1 MEELVRALLVINAT
15 LDPAREREIA
25 AGAYPRK
32 DYYELRDAL
41 GADILD
47 LAALDERRWTRL
59 ARRVVGA
66 ALAQA
71 LLAWTLSRD
80 YDAVFADQES
90 TGFALAALYKLPFFR
105 GVRTSGRG
113 AFYPLRPHERTSP
126 LPPPAPSGGAWGDA
140 SPQTPAIKTLWW
152 MMERVLVS
160 AVAGGDT
167 AVRVGGD
174 TADLTA
180 RHDLW
185 RKRGQTRRT
194 TGRRSVRPFTISRP
208 HAARDVRMAGVWGEA
223 SPQAPPEGAGGG
235 SQPQAPPEARWTVG
249 PRVGPRGQ
257 SSWAGGGRRETLE
270 GAGGEGGSPSPAHR
284 ERGAGEGHPRLT
296 MIGHLLSPRGK
307 QALFRGLRLRETID
321 AVVVHS
327 SLQARLAA
335 RTLGL
340 RPDQVELVPYQ
351 TDERF
356 WAPRDASVEQQICSA
371 GLEYRDYG
379 TMIQAV
385 ADLPVAVVIAAASPW
400 STFTFEG
407 DERALP
413 AHIRVD
419 SFDYAGLRDLYA
431 SSLFVVVPLRDVEN
445 QAGIT
450 TILEAMAMGKAVVVS
465 HTRGQ
470 TDVIRDR
477 RSQSRAFPERSSQP
491 DWAQQLGATA
501 DTARGHTGIYVQP
514 GDSDELRR
522 AIVYLLEHPEQARAM
537 GANGRRVIVETMG
550 LDLFTRR
557 MAAVIAGGPPAAAAM
572 EGGL

>member
-1 MEELVRALLVINAT
+1 MIRTLLVINAA
-15 LDPAREREIA
+15 LDPARERQIA
-25 AGAYPRK
+25 AEAYPRK

-41 GADILD
+41 GAAILD

-59 ARRVVGA
+59 ARRVVGP

-71 LLAWTLSRD
+71 LLAWSMSRD

-105 GVRTSGRG
+105 GRRIFGHGDAPDGRVARMRRDAG
-113 AFYPLRPHERTSP
+113 KMPAVPGGSLETVKSRPLASP
-126 LPPPAPSGGAWGDA
+126 ALVGEPSLAPPAPSGGAWGDA
-140 SPQTPAIKTLWW
+140 SPQTPANN
-152 MMERVLVS
+152 
-160 AVAGGDT
+160 
-167 AVRVGGD
+167 
-174 TADLTA
+174 
-180 RHDLW
+180 
-185 RKRGQTRRT
+185 
-194 TGRRSVRPFTISRP
+194 
-208 HAARDVRMAGVWGEA
+208 GVWGSTGAAIANDSRTLED
-223 SPQAPPEGAGGG
+223 SPLPRTGR
-235 SQPQAPPEARWTVG
+235 ARWTVD
-249 PRVGPRGQ
+249 PAARDRGASQ
-257 SSWAGGGRRETLE
+257 PWV
-270 GAGGEGGSPSPAHR
+270 GGEGR
-284 ERGAGEGHPRLT
+284 PRLT

-340 RPDQVELVPYQ
+340 RPDQVELAPYQ

-356 WAPRDASVEQQICSA
+356 WAPRDAPVEQQICSA
-371 GLEYRDYG
+371 GLEYRDYS

-413 AHIRVD
+413 AHVRVD

-431 SSLFVVVPLRDVEN
+431 SSLFVVAPLHDVDN

-491 DWAQQLGATA
+491 DWAQRLGATD
-501 DTARGHTGIYVQP
+501 DTARGHTGIYVRP
-514 GDSDELRR
+514 GDPDELRR
-522 AIVYLLEHPEQARAM
+522 AIVYLLEHPDEARAM
-537 GANGRRVIVETMG
+537 GANGRRVIEETMG

-557 MAAVIAGGPPAAAAM
+557 MAAVIAGERPSAVAV
-572 EGGL
+572 EQNL

>member
-1 MEELVRALLVINAT
+1 MMRILLVINAA
-15 LDPAREREIA
+15 LDPARERQIA
-25 AGAYPRK
+25 VGAYPRK

-47 LAALDERRWTRL
+47 LAALDERHWTRL
-59 ARRVVGA
+59 ARRVVGP

-71 LLAWTLSRD
+71 LLAWSMSRD

-105 GVRTSGRG
+105 G
-113 AFYPLRPHERTSP
+113 RPSWPFAPPTPIKEPS
-126 LPPPAPSGGAWGDA
+126 LAPPAPSGGAWGDA
-140 SPQTPAIKTLWW
+140 SPQTPAN
-152 MMERVLVS
+152 
-160 AVAGGDT
+160 
-167 AVRVGGD
+167 
-174 TADLTA
+174 
-180 RHDLW
+180 H
-185 RKRGQTRRT
+185 
-194 TGRRSVRPFTISRP
+194 
-208 HAARDVRMAGVWGEA
+208 GVWGSTGA
-223 SPQAPPEGAGGG
+223 ATANDSRTLGDSPL
-235 SQPQAPPEARWTVG
+235 
-249 PRVGPRGQ
+249 PRIGRGV
-257 SSWAGGGRRETLE
+257 
-270 GAGGEGGSPSPAHR
+270 GGEGRSLSPAHR
-284 ERGAGEGHPRLT
+284 ERGRGGEGRPRLT

-340 RPDQVELVPYQ
+340 RPDQVELAPYQ

-356 WAPRDASVEQQICSA
+356 WAPRDAPVEQQICSA
-371 GLEYRDYG
+371 GLEYRDYS

-385 ADLPVAVVIAAASPW
+385 TDLPVAVVIAAASPW

-431 SSLFVVVPLRDVEN
+431 SSLFVVAPLHDVDN

-491 DWAQQLGATA
+491 DWAQRLGATA
-501 DTARGHTGIYVQP
+501 DTARGHTGIYVRP

-522 AIVYLLEHPEQARAM
+522 AIVYLLEHPDEARAM
-537 GANGRRVIVETMG
+537 GANGRRVIEETMG

-557 MAAVIAGGPPAAAAM
+557 MAAVIAGERPAAVAVEAR
-572 EGGL
+572 

>member
-1 MEELVRALLVINAT
+1 MRALLVINAA
-15 LDPAREREIA
+15 LDSAREREIA

-41 GADILD
+41 GAAILD

-59 ARRVVGA
+59 ARRVVGP

-71 LLAWTLSRD
+71 LLAWSLSRD

-105 GVRTSGRG
+105 GRRLFGHGDAPDGRVARMRRDAG
-113 AFYPLRPHERTSP
+113 KMPAVPGGSLETVKSCPLASP
-126 LPPPAPSGGAWGDA
+126 APVGEPSLAPPAPSGGAWGDA
-140 SPQTPAIKTLWW
+140 SPQTPAN
-152 MMERVLVS
+152 
-160 AVAGGDT
+160 
-167 AVRVGGD
+167 
-174 TADLTA
+174 
-180 RHDLW
+180 H
-185 RKRGQTRRT
+185 
-194 TGRRSVRPFTISRP
+194 
-208 HAARDVRMAGVWGEA
+208 GVWGSRGRVNPNNA
-223 SPQAPPEGAGGG
+223 QSLG
-235 SQPQAPPEARWTVG
+235 S
-249 PRVGPRGQ
+249 
-257 SSWAGGGRRETLE
+257 
-270 GAGGEGGSPSPAHR
+270 SPSPAHR
-284 ERGAGEGHPRLT
+284 ERESGGEGHPRLT

-307 QALFRGLRLRETID
+307 QALLRGLRLRATID

-356 WAPRDASVEQQICSA
+356 WAPREAPVEQQICSA

-413 AHIRVD
+413 AHVRVD

-431 SSLFVVVPLRDVEN
+431 SSLFVVAPLHDVDN

-491 DWAQQLGATA
+491 DWAQRLGATD
-501 DTARGHTGIYVQP
+501 DTARGHTGIYVRP
-514 GDSDELRR
+514 GDPDELRR
-522 AIVYLLEHPEQARAM
+522 AIVYLLEHPDEARAM
-537 GANGRRVIVETMG
+537 GANGRRVIEETMG

-557 MAAVIAGGPPAAAAM
+557 MAAVIAGEQPVAVAV
-572 EGGL
+572 EQNL

>member
-1 MEELVRALLVINAT
+1 MVRALLVINAT

-47 LAALDERRWTRL
+47 LAALDRRRWTRL
-59 ARRVVGA
+59 ARRVAGP

-71 LLAWTLSRD
+71 LLAWSMSRD

-105 GVRTSGRG
+105 DGLDASAPSRRAWPFAPPAPIKEPSL
-113 AFYPLRPHERTSP
+113 A
-126 LPPPAPSGGAWGDA
+126 PPAPSGGAWGDA
-140 SPQTPAIKTLWW
+140 SPQTPANHGAWGLTGTAIANDSRAL
-152 MMERVLVS
+152 
-160 AVAGGDT
+160 GDSPLP
-167 AVRVGGD
+167 R
-174 TADLTA
+174 
-180 RHDLW
+180 
-185 RKRGQTRRT
+185 
-194 TGRRSVRPFTISRP
+194 TGR
-208 HAARDVRMAGVWGEA
+208 
-223 SPQAPPEGAGGG
+223 
-235 SQPQAPPEARWTVG
+235 ARWTVDPAARDQG
-249 PRVGPRGQ
+249 ASQP
-257 SSWAGGGRRETLE
+257 WAGGGRRE
-270 GAGGEGGSPSPAHR
+270 AR
-284 ERGAGEGHPRLT
+284 PRLT

-307 QALFRGLRLRETID
+307 QALFRGLRLRATID

-327 SLQARLAA
+327 SLQARLAERA
-335 RTLGL
+335 LGL

-356 WAPRDASVEQQICSA
+356 WVPRDLRVTQQARQICSA
-371 GLEYRDYG
+371 GLEYRDYS

-385 ADLPVAVVIAAASPW
+385 ADLPVTVVIAAASPW

-413 AHIRVD
+413 PHIRVD

-431 SSLFVVVPLRDVEN
+431 SSLFVVAPLHDVDN

-491 DWAQQLGATA
+491 DWAQRLGAT
-501 DTARGHTGIYVQP
+501 DETARGHTGIYVQP
-514 GDSDELRR
+514 GDPDELRR
-522 AIVYLLEHPEQARAM
+522 AIVYLLEHPEEARAM
-537 GANGRRVIVETMG
+537 GANGRRVIEETMG
-550 LDLFTRR
+550 LDLFTQR
-557 MAAVIAGGPPAAAAM
+557 MAAVIAGEQPVAVAV
-572 EGGL
+572 EQNL

>member
-1 MEELVRALLVINAT
+1 MRALLVINAT
-15 LDPAREREIA
+15 LDLAREREIA

-41 GADILD
+41 GANILD
-47 LAALDERRWTRL
+47 LAALDRRRWTRL
-59 ARRVVGA
+59 ARRVAGP

-71 LLAWTLSRD
+71 LLAWSMSRD

-105 GVRTSGRG
+105 GRRPSDLRSHEGIS
-113 AFYPLRPHERTSP
+113 PLTLPTSP
-126 LPPPAPSGGAWGDA
+126 FAPPAPSGGAWGDA
-140 SPQTPAIKTLWW
+140 SPQTPAKKTLWW
-152 MMERVLVS
+152 MMERVLVR
-160 AVAGGDT
+160 AVAVAKSDGLIARRGAWRGRSNVG
-167 AVRVGGD
+167 AVES
-174 TADLTA
+174 L
-180 RHDLW
+180 
-185 RKRGQTRRT
+185 
-194 TGRRSVRPFTISRP
+194 PISRSDG
-208 HAARDVRMAGVWGEA
+208 ARDVRMAGVWGEA

-235 SQPQAPPEARWTVG
+235 R
-249 PRVGPRGQ
+249 RG
-257 SSWAGGGRRETLE
+257 TLE
-270 GAGGEGGSPSPAHR
+270 GAGGDGGSSSPAYR

-307 QALFRGLRLRETID
+307 QALFRGLRLRATID

-356 WAPRDASVEQQICSA
+356 WAPRDAPVEQRICSA
-371 GLEYRDYG
+371 GLEYRDYS

-537 GANGRRVIVETMG
+537 GANGRRVIEETMG

-557 MAAVIAGGPPAAAAM
+557 MAAVIAGEPPAAAATE
-572 EGGL
+572 EGL